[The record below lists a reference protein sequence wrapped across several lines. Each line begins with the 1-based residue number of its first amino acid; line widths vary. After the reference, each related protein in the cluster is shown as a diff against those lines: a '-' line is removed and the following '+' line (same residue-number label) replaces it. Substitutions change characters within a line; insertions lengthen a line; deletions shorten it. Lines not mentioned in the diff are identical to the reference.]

1 MSNEYLKKRDTGQ
14 LFFRKVILSI
24 PFLVFLFI
32 IFILFSISTTRVY
45 LQSKK
50 IFNDKTLK
58 EKQLKRE
65 EEKNRELSQK
75 IVEIQTE
82 EGIEKQ
88 LREKFQI
95 KKEGEEVVVFVNP
108 KINNNEEEEN
118 GKNFISRFVKWILG
132 EL

>member
-1 MSNEYLKKRDTGQ
+1 MSDEYLKKRDTGQ

-75 IVEIQTE
+75 IAEIQTE

-95 KKEGEEVVVFVNP
+95 KKEGEEVVVLVNP
-108 KINNNEEEEN
+108 KINNNEEEES
-118 GKNFISRFVKWILG
+118 GKNFISRFVKWIFG
-132 EL
+132 EQ

>member
-58 EKQLKRE
+58 EKQLKKE

-108 KINNNEEEEN
+108 KINNSEEEES
-118 GKNFISRFVKWILG
+118 GKNFISRLVKWIFG
-132 EL
+132 EQ